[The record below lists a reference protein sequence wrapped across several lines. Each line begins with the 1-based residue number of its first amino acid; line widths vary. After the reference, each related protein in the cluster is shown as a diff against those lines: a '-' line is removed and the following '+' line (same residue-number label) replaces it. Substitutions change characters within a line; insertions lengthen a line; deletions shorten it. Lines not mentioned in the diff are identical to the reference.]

1 MTFLLSLT
9 ALLAFAFIGS
19 FTMNHP
25 EDYLRYLHH
34 LHSKVCPSIRRIV
47 QAVPDTSAPVF
58 VNVTSSSWLHD
69 TASFNAAPLL
79 TSANRP
85 VCAAVAFARSTVD
98 VVAAVEYAVSRGM
111 PVQARSGRHSYLA
124 FTSATENALVVDV
137 GNMSVVGRVREEAR
151 LWRMP
156 NSPSAQSQLEEEVD
170 DGAMHV
176 VTVGAG
182 ARLFYLAEELADQ
195 GFVFPGGSCPT
206 VGTGGFALGGG
217 YGFFS
222 RAYGMASDNIVGAT
236 VVQVDAAKNVVTRR
250 VSLLRDVVEPSVDD
264 LLLLWALRG
273 GGNNNFGIVTE
284 LILRVYP
291 TAPRI
296 SHWRIDF
303 PGKQSCVGALAM
315 YQTKLVDEAD
325 NKRSVQS
332 SSSVTYQLNVYRNYF
347 CSVLAVGY
355 GMSKG
360 DLQTEME
367 SWKTLPNA
375 TSKESE
381 PTETNQLIDVV
392 VMLAGCKNVT
402 VCRTVTANNRPD
414 PHNPSYWGAMTSYVF
429 TPLNESAAER
439 LVDAVNSSHIVTTG
453 FSVLMLDAYGG
464 QIRERGCGKHE
475 NSSAFPHHD
484 ALYHA
489 QILSYFSPVED
500 DDDGK
505 EAGGDKKEGGSA
517 GAEEWQLAVFDTLD
531 KTQSVH
537 GSYRNYAS
545 DLFHKA
551 KQWQYS
557 ALARYYGE
565 NLVALQNVKRQV
577 DPHGFFSYSQGA

>member
-1 MTFLLSLT
+1 MVT
-9 ALLAFAFIGS
+9 AVG
-19 FTMNHP
+19 
-25 EDYLRYLHH
+25 
-34 LHSKVCPSIRRIV
+34 
-47 QAVPDTSAPVF
+47 
-58 VNVTSSSWLHD
+58 
-69 TASFNAAPLL
+69 
-79 TSANRP
+79 
-85 VCAAVAFARSTVD
+85 
-98 VVAAVEYAVSRGM
+98 YAVYHGM

-124 FTSATENALVVDV
+124 FASATENALVVDL
-137 GNMSVVGRVREEAR
+137 GNLSAVGRVQKQAK

-156 NSPSAQSQLEEEVD
+156 SAPSALSKLEVD
-170 DGAMHV
+170 NDVAHV

-182 ARLFYLAEELADQ
+182 ARLFYLADELSDQ

-236 VVQVDAAKNVVTRR
+236 IVQVDAAKNVITRR
-250 VSLLRDVVEPSVDD
+250 LSLLRDAAVEEPSMDD

-284 LILRVYP
+284 LVLRVYP
-291 TAPRI
+291 AVPKI

-303 PGKQSCVGALAM
+303 PGKQACVDALAM
-315 YQTKLVDEAD
+315 YQQKIITDVVD
-325 NKRSVQS
+325 KQS
-332 SSSVTYQLNVYRNYF
+332 THTSTVTYQLNVYRNYF

-355 GMSKG
+355 GMSKD
-360 DLQTEME
+360 DLQTEMA

-381 PTETNQLIDVV
+381 PTETDKVIDVV
-392 VMLAGCKNVT
+392 VMLAGCDSVT
-402 VCRTVTANNRPD
+402 ACRTVTANHRPD

-429 TPLNESAAER
+429 SPLNESAAGN
-439 LVDAVNSSHIVTTG
+439 LVDVVNSSHSVTAG

-464 QIRERGCGKHE
+464 QIRDHGRGKHE
-475 NSSAFPHHD
+475 NTSAFTHHD

-489 QILSYFSPVED
+489 QILSYFSPIVD

-505 EAGGDKKEGGSA
+505 GDGEKEGGIT
-517 GAEEWQLAVFDTLD
+517 GAEQWQLAVFDTLD
-531 KTQSVH
+531 ETQSVH
-537 GSYRNYAS
+537 GSYRNYPS
-545 DLFHKA
+545 DLFGKA

-557 ALARYYGE
+557 ALARYYGD
-565 NLVALQNVKRQV
+565 NLASLQNVKRQV
-577 DPHGFFSYSQGA
+577 DPHGVFSYSQGV